1 MEELVDGPANKNVGD
16 EDEDD
21 EDDEDFESSRRRSQ
35 LDVTPM
41 GKKVQ
46 AEGLELL

>member
-1 MEELVDGPANKNVGD
+1 MEELVDGPANKNVDGD
-16 EDEDD
+16 EDED